1 MERVFNIDF
10 NISLIDIGGISKGNF
25 WMGGSSSW
33 TWNCLLETA
42 FRRQSSKETL
52 YVQTVEAGIW
62 RQHMAQNFVAAGK
75 IAIRNPDPGGIPS
88 RKSGI
93 GRRRKFGAICSVI

>member
-1 MERVFNIDF
+1 MERIFNIDF

-52 YVQTVEAGIW
+52 YVQWRLEFGVSIWHRISSQQERSPFEIPTRAGYQAE
-62 RQHMAQNFVAAGK
+62 RAGLGGDENSAQSAA
-75 IAIRNPDPGGIPS
+75 
-88 RKSGI
+88 
-93 GRRRKFGAICSVI
+93 